1 MKRCSMAKTLR
12 VKVLIVSFPSSAQAA
27 SKRYR
32 LRPSEAGDVL
42 AGRDPAGLFQADI
55 KPCQCIACPDSSETK
70 RKICEKKKKR
80 KKEKKRN
87 GNILIRTKSM

>member
-42 AGRDPAGLFQADI
+42 AGRDPAGLLQADI
-55 KPCQCIACPDSSETK
+55 KPSQSYQKLDCDSSLVHRQK
-70 RKICEKKKKR
+70 
-80 KKEKKRN
+80 
-87 GNILIRTKSM
+87 